1 MASASPS
8 VNGSAGSGYLVE
20 LDGGTRWSADVV
32 PASSADADR
41 FGDLV
46 IENAFYLDRLKKQ
59 ALEVED
65 DREGPATVATAKQ
78 SWVMLPRAE
87 YTACIHYAWTFELR
101 GVFVSLHRSPETISP
116 SLRVRMTAEA
126 MRTFSLQE
134 VDALVADLLAVFGYR
149 FENQKISRLDV
160 NLTTNR
166 KDWQI
171 SVLSPLVESGAYVSR
186 FKRFRRDGTA
196 SRVNHALT
204 FGAYPNTEFQI
215 YDKTAELEALIASG
229 NEADRVRGAAKL
241 AQLRAVLPHGRLTR
255 YEWRFTREDLRDNG
269 VNSTADVLAK
279 LPALVPACMTRR
291 VRFLSQAPT
300 LGNSARTK
308 DSPVWLDVVAAFREG
323 LSCMCSGLPPVP
335 VDVPDVRDLMR
346 RERPRAVMMK
356 TAAAYLY
363 KVMALENDENAAPFV
378 DSADFL
384 NGYGRELFE
393 LVGRRLAED
402 STPSAVAARLTSEQK
417 DWDRVRGWS
426 EFVAFEETDEHL
438 GAPAAD
444 QVTPLEFAAIQGE
457 ATAEPGGGLPSPD
470 RQLGQKTTQP
480 PEERSDD
487 KVLAD
492 FERAAALDFDDLAL
506 DNDSDVSDVFCR
518 LDDSDVSSSDV
529 FCRSC
534 GYAFDPRRSDGLCP
548 SCGYAFDSSSSDVV
562 CPSCGNAFDPLRFDG
577 LCPSCGY
584 AFDPCNDDDLALR
597 SDEDDDDDLALR
609 PDEDDDE
616 EDNGAG
622 SFGGYSIN
630 PGWF

>member
-20 LDGGTRWSADVV
+20 LDGGTRWSADLA
-32 PASSADADR
+32 PASSSDADR

-46 IENAFYLDRLKKQ
+46 IENAFYLDRLKRQ

-65 DREGPATVATAKQ
+65 DQEGPATVATGKQ

-87 YTACIHYAWTFELR
+87 FTACIHYAWTLELR
-101 GVFVSLHRSPETISP
+101 GVFVSLHRSPDTISP

-134 VDALVADLLAVFGYR
+134 VDALVSDLLAVFGYR

-171 SVLSPLVESGAYVSR
+171 SVLSPLVEAGAYVSR

-279 LPALVPACMTRR
+279 LPALVPACMSRR
-291 VRFLSQAPT
+291 VRFLNQAPT
-300 LGNSARTK
+300 LGNSSRTK
-308 DSPVWLDVVAAFREG
+308 DSPAWCEVVAAFREG
-323 LSCMCSGLPPVP
+323 LACMCSGLPPVP

-363 KVMALENDENAAPFV
+363 KVMALENDENAAPFR
-378 DSADFL
+378 DSSDFL
-384 NGYGRELFE
+384 NVYGRELFE

-402 STPSAVAARLTSEQK
+402 STPSAVADRLTSEQR

-426 EFVAFEETDEHL
+426 EFVAFEETDAHVV
-438 GAPAAD
+438 APACD
-444 QVTPLEFAAIQGE
+444 QVTPLEFAAIQE
-457 ATAEPGGGLPSPD
+457 ATAEPGGGLTSLD
-470 RQLGQKTTQP
+470 DKLGQKATQAT
-480 PEERSDD
+480 EERSDD
-487 KVLAD
+487 KLLAT
-492 FERAAALDFDDLAL
+492 FERAAAPVCDDLAL

-529 FCRSC
+529 ICRSC
-534 GYAFDPRRSDGLCP
+534 GYAFDPRRFNGLCP

-616 EDNGAG
+616 DNGAG